1 MQGQGMHKRQKTMQ
15 ELEAATRP
23 AQTIAKFIQ
32 SMLKK
37 IEEEGGPMWP
47 GRSCWITSACDS
59 FPS

>member
-32 SMLKK
+32 SMLK
-37 IEEEGGPMWP
+37 EN
-47 GRSCWITSACDS
+47 
-59 FPS
+59 